1 MHEQQLPDISDIP
14 IEDRLRRATR
24 LWHATFFATIDY
36 LREQGISP
44 VDFAHW
50 LGRRFAPGWVDMHGN
65 MQKIAYYVALNA
77 ISTGS
82 ELQRYDVSDDEAT
95 IQLRMGQESE
105 YEDDVDALEHIYV
118 PIMESLDLDY
128 EWEKVGEQEEV
139 IRTVRLRRRAA
150 A

>member
-1 MHEQQLPDISDIP
+1 
-14 IEDRLRRATR
+14 
-24 LWHATFFATIDY
+24 
-36 LREQGISP
+36 
-44 VDFAHW
+44 
-50 LGRRFAPGWVDMHGN
+50 MHGN

-105 YEDDVDALEHIYV
+105 YEDDVDALEHLYV
-118 PIMESLDLDY
+118 PIMESLYLDY